1 MSSVSISQTAVG
13 SFQGAISSS
22 LVSYRKPDQLPI
34 ILFSLLLALPLPTS
48 NSLEVWVIEEFILY
62 NVSPTQT
69 MPSLEAKNSKLNAK
83 CANIRT
89 IF

>member
-34 ILFSLLLALPLPTS
+34 ILFSLLLALPWPIKFTGS
-48 NSLEVWVIEEFILY
+48 VSDREEFILY

-69 MPSLEAKNSKLNAK
+69 MPSLEVKDSKLNAK